1 MTHDTIEFASY
12 ADHITFYTYGQS
24 FDKIIE
30 KLEIDMPRIF
40 EWFQHNDF
48 NANPGKFDFY

>member
-40 EWFQHNDF
+40 EWFQHNGF